1 MSGGLPP
8 RTAVSTFCSVLS
20 LFTYSEEIFWPGWAS
35 SYRETRCAKVLAAA
49 PVQPSQIW
57 MVVLPLDPLL
67 LLSVP
72 QPAST
77 TTVATGAQ
85 SRLARVKRQRR
96 AGRNLAIP
104 HPAQIAC

>member
-8 RTAVSTFCSVLS
+8 RTAVSTFCSVSS
-20 LFTYSEEIFWPGWAS
+20 LFTYSESTFWPGWAC
-35 SYRETRCAKVLAAA
+35 SYTETRCVNVLASA

-57 MVVLPLDPLL
+57 IVVPPLLDPP

-77 TTVATGAQ
+77 RTAATGTA
-85 SRLARVKRQRR
+85 SRPANVTRQRW
-96 AGRNLAIP
+96 AGRCIAIP
-104 HPAQIAC
+104 HPAC